1 MVDRDIANAIAIA
14 MIAKVIEV
22 TVILFITFFSFIGE
36 SIWVSLSIART
47 LAESLHPL
55 TILSVRGRCYNSH
68 AIPYSHLV
76 SRRGLAMEAAP
87 DGVTQLLINWRNG
100 DKAALDQL
108 TPLVYE
114 ELRRLARG
122 FMRKER
128 SNHTLQ
134 TSALINEAY
143 LKLADQDETNWQNRA
158 HFFAVAAQIMRHI
171 LVDHARSYGYEKR
184 GAGAQRVGLDDAKV
198 FSEERAGELV
208 ALDEALRDH
217 ATGDPRKS
225 RLVELRFFGGL
236 NIDET
241 AEVMELSPTTVQRE
255 WRAAKAWLQ
264 RFMKGEN
271 PAENL

>member
-1 MVDRDIANAIAIA
+1 
-14 MIAKVIEV
+14 
-22 TVILFITFFSFIGE
+22 
-36 SIWVSLSIART
+36 
-47 LAESLHPL
+47 
-55 TILSVRGRCYNSH
+55 
-68 AIPYSHLV
+68 
-76 SRRGLAMEAAP
+76 MEASP

-114 ELRRLARG
+114 ELRRLARA
-122 FMRKER
+122 FMSRER
-128 SNHTLQ
+128 QNHTLQ

-143 LKLADQDETNWQNRA
+143 LKLVDQDETNWQNRA

-184 GAGAQRVGLDDAKV
+184 GAGAQHVGLDDAKV

-208 ALDEALRDH
+208 ALDEALTSL
-217 ATGDPRKS
+217 ATVDPRKS
-225 RLVELRFFGGL
+225 RIVELRFFGGL

-241 AEVMELSPTTVQRE
+241 AQVMDLSPTTVQRE

-264 RFMKGEN
+264 RFIKG
-271 PAENL
+271 

>member
-1 MVDRDIANAIAIA
+1 
-14 MIAKVIEV
+14 
-22 TVILFITFFSFIGE
+22 
-36 SIWVSLSIART
+36 
-47 LAESLHPL
+47 
-55 TILSVRGRCYNSH
+55 
-68 AIPYSHLV
+68 
-76 SRRGLAMEAAP
+76 MEAAS

-122 FMRKER
+122 FMGKER
-128 SNHTLQ
+128 QNHTLQ

-143 LKLADQDETNWQNRA
+143 LKLVDQDETNWQNRA

-171 LVDHARSYGYEKR
+171 LVDHARSYRYEKR

-208 ALDEALRDH
+208 ALDEALTEL
-217 ATGDPRKS
+217 ATVDPRKS
-225 RLVELRFFGGL
+225 RIVELRFFGGL

-264 RFMKGEN
+264 RFIKGEN
-271 PAENL
+271 PAESL

>member
-1 MVDRDIANAIAIA
+1 
-14 MIAKVIEV
+14 
-22 TVILFITFFSFIGE
+22 
-36 SIWVSLSIART
+36 
-47 LAESLHPL
+47 
-55 TILSVRGRCYNSH
+55 
-68 AIPYSHLV
+68 
-76 SRRGLAMEAAP
+76 MEEAP

-171 LVDHARSYGYEKR
+171 LVDHARSYSYAKR
-184 GAGAQRVGLDDAKV
+184 GAGAHRVSLDDAKV

-208 ALDEALRDH
+208 ALDEALTDL
-217 ATGDPRKS
+217 ATIDPRKS
-225 RLVELRFFGGL
+225 RIVELRFFGGL
-236 NIDET
+236 NIEET
-241 AEVMELSPTTVQRE
+241 AEVLELSPTTVQRE
-255 WRAAKAWLQ
+255 WRAAKGWLQ
-264 RFMKGEN
+264 RFIKG
-271 PAENL
+271 

>member
-1 MVDRDIANAIAIA
+1 M
-14 MIAKVIEV
+14 
-22 TVILFITFFSFIGE
+22 
-36 SIWVSLSIART
+36 
-47 LAESLHPL
+47 
-55 TILSVRGRCYNSH
+55 
-68 AIPYSHLV
+68 
-76 SRRGLAMEAAP
+76 AAASE
-87 DGVTQLLINWRNG
+87 GITQLLINWRNG

-122 FMRKER
+122 FMGKER
-128 SNHTLQ
+128 QNHTLQ

-143 LKLADQDETNWQNRA
+143 LKLVDQDETNWQNRA

-208 ALDEALRDH
+208 ALDEALTNL
-217 ATGDPRKS
+217 ATVDPRKS
-225 RLVELRFFGGL
+225 RIVELRFFGGL

-255 WRAAKAWLQ
+255 WRAAKGWLQ
-264 RFMKGEN
+264 RFIKGEN
-271 PAENL
+271 PAKSL

>member
-1 MVDRDIANAIAIA
+1 M
-14 MIAKVIEV
+14 E
-22 TVILFITFFSFIGE
+22 E
-36 SIWVSLSIART
+36 S
-47 LAESLHPL
+47 
-55 TILSVRGRCYNSH
+55 
-68 AIPYSHLV
+68 
-76 SRRGLAMEAAP
+76 P

-171 LVDHARSYGYEKR
+171 LVDHARSYGYAKR
-184 GAGAQRVGLDDAKV
+184 GAGAQRVGLDDAQV

-208 ALDEALRDH
+208 ALDEALTNL
-217 ATGDPRKS
+217 ATVDPRKS
-225 RLVELRFFGGL
+225 RIVELRFFGGL

-241 AEVMELSPTTVQRE
+241 AEIMELSPTTVQRE
-255 WRAAKAWLQ
+255 WRAAKGWLQ
-264 RFMKGEN
+264 RFIKG
-271 PAENL
+271 

>member
-1 MVDRDIANAIAIA
+1 
-14 MIAKVIEV
+14 
-22 TVILFITFFSFIGE
+22 
-36 SIWVSLSIART
+36 
-47 LAESLHPL
+47 
-55 TILSVRGRCYNSH
+55 
-68 AIPYSHLV
+68 
-76 SRRGLAMEAAP
+76 MEAAP

-208 ALDEALRDH
+208 ALDEALTDL
-217 ATGDPRKS
+217 ATIDPRKS
-225 RLVELRFFGGL
+225 RIVELRFFGGL

-241 AEVMELSPTTVQRE
+241 AEVMELSTTTVQRE
-255 WRAAKAWLQ
+255 WRAAKGWLQ
-264 RFMKGEN
+264 RFIKGEN
-271 PAENL
+271 RAKSL